1 MLKMEDADPL
11 TVKSANFLYHITCLF
26 FLTTRALAEPAST
39 KPFFFF
45 FARFNLEKLLIS
57 IIKLLSD
64 FIAKNVYCLL
74 KHNLA

>member
-39 KPFFFF
+39 KPFF
-45 FARFNLEKLLIS
+45 LQDLT
-57 IIKLLSD
+57 
-64 FIAKNVYCLL
+64 
-74 KHNLA
+74 

>member
-45 FARFNLEKLLIS
+45 FLQDLT
-57 IIKLLSD
+57 
-64 FIAKNVYCLL
+64 
-74 KHNLA
+74 